1 MEPKVIAKQMIDF
14 QKTTFDN
21 AFNAV
26 AMFQGQTEKMADTM
40 LDQAVWLPEEGR
52 KAINEWVNAYKK
64 GRENFKKAVDENFK
78 KVEDIFTV
86 TEKIEVLK
94 KK

>member
-26 AMFQGQTEKMADTM
+26 AMFQGQTEKMANTM
-40 LDQAVWLPEEGR
+40 LDQTVWLPEEGR
-52 KAINEWVNAYKK
+52 KAINEWVKAYKN
-64 GRENFKKAVDENFK
+64 GRENFKKVVDENFQK
-78 KVEDIFTV
+78 AEDLFTI
-86 TEKIEVLK
+86 TEKTEVLK

>member
-26 AMFQGQTEKMADTM
+26 AMFQGQTEKMANTM
-40 LDQAVWLPEEGR
+40 LDQAVWLPKDGR
-52 KAINEWVNAYKK
+52 KAINEWAKVYKK
-64 GRENFKKAVDENFK
+64 GCENFKKVVDENFQ

-86 TEKIEVLK
+86 TEKIEVSK
-94 KK
+94 KN